1 MDLCTGICGEGE
13 EERSLGS
20 VALPAAFSSLPPPL
34 WALKEAL
41 LILGRPFLC
50 SFGRESRCRH
60 DTHRESTARC
70 GWGSPRSSYCRFK
83 AVP

>member
-41 LILGRPFLC
+41 LILGRPFLWP
-50 SFGRESRCRH
+50 GEQMRARH
-60 DTHRESTARC
+60 
-70 GWGSPRSSYCRFK
+70 SPRIHSK
-83 AVP
+83 VWLGQP